1 MQGYSR
7 SYACWVLKIIDV
19 VQISSHREASF
30 LLMFVDID
38 HGRNFPAFLLTR
50 LSKTSSIN
58 KEAGRHSVLWL
69 EHGKRFTLVV
79 HGMGDIGKME
89 HCLTTS
95 GICDNVSP
103 LISIERREAFYYLE
117 I

>member
-1 MQGYSR
+1 MR
-7 SYACWVLKIIDV
+7 IIDV
-19 VQISSHREASF
+19 VQISSHREACF

-38 HGRNFPAFLLTR
+38 YGRNFPAFLLTE
-50 LSKTSSIN
+50 LSKILLMN
-58 KEAGRHSVLWL
+58 KEAGRHYALWL

-79 HGMGDIGKME
+79 HGMRDIGKMK

-103 LISIERREAFYYLE
+103 LISIERREAF
-117 I
+117 

>member
-1 MQGYSR
+1 M
-7 SYACWVLKIIDV
+7 KIIDV

-38 HGRNFPAFLLTR
+38 YGRNFPAFLLTK
-50 LSKTSSIN
+50 LSKILLMN
-58 KEAGRHSVLWL
+58 KEAGRHSALWL

-95 GICDNVSP
+95 DICDNVSP
-103 LISIERREAFYYLE
+103 LMSIERREAF
-117 I
+117 